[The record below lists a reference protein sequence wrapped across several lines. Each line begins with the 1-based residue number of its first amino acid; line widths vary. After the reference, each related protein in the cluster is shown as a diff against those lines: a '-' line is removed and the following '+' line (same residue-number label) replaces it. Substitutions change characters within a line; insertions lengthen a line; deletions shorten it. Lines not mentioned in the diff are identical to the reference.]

1 MVSTSSG
8 PFAPSRDS
16 DARIA
21 SRTVPGVDRPGRI
34 LLDTCDDPPDTPARA
49 RIRNTPSAHRPKHR
63 PRIPLMTYPET
74 FLRHRDI
81 PVVQALGV
89 FPQAGSRKQ
98 EKWTL
103 T

>member
-1 MVSTSSG
+1 MRASHQEPFQAST
-8 PFAPSRDS
+8 
-16 DARIA
+16 
-21 SRTVPGVDRPGRI
+21 GRGESY
-34 LLDTCDDPPDTPARA
+34 LTPAMTRLIHLHA

-98 EKWTL
+98 EKWML